1 MLEEKL
7 SLEGKTIVITG
18 GGTGLGREMTLAMA
32 SAGADLVIASRRIGP
47 IDEVAQA
54 ARDMGRRAITVS
66 TDVTDTSQVAALME
80 RAPTPAVH
88 RMANMLVEQL
98 LEIMPELAEV
108 SAWHNYG
115 QRRSL
120 DEYGVAVERSL
131 PDHVFESASWE

>member
-32 SAGADLVIASRRIGP
+32 CAGADLVIASRRIGP

-88 RMANMLVEQL
+88 RMANMLVEQAGHSKVYNVT
-98 LEIMPELAEV
+98 EGIV
-108 SAWHNYG
+108 KWIKDGNSVI
-115 QRRSL
+115 R
-120 DEYGVAVERSL
+120 
-131 PDHVFESASWE
+131 